1 MQNAVLPRDYSVIF
15 KSFLRY
21 LPSRLLVVLNAL
33 VIVPIFAYFL
43 STSEMSIFQISI
55 GILNLVCTASTDWI
69 AKSVLRFYEQYK
81 RFNRTDRFFSNIFLF
96 ELISFVTV
104 FVSFF
109 VFKNLICSKFYISQE
124 VLLMTLILVIP
135 CGIRQMLYQ
144 LLRIMRKTVLYT
156 FSIVIYQ
163 ITLLVLFLALSRISN
178 SVMTLLF
185 AMTFAVCF
193 IDLLILYKLKLK
205 EKISL
210 KFSKRLSAMIVVYA
224 IPLVFTNICIWS
236 ILHFGKFVFQFN
248 KDFVGTAIVG
258 TAWFF
263 VSNVLTP
270 LFSLLIFAIF
280 PTIIRRFEKKY
291 SVKNFMV
298 SVLNSYIVM
307 FFPFVAI
314 FLLYFKDIEMLAFR
328 DEYANLGLLLP
339 FCAFTIFL
347 HEFMKLMNMKY
358 HMKNKTYIET
368 LISFVCAFIGICLYL
383 VLIKHFGILGF
394 GVSMVV
400 SMSLLLLA
408 NSLVKFKYLNYLMPK
423 KLFKCFLCSVLIAG
437 ISYFIVFAM
446 FFAFKNNFVIII
458 KIVLFLII
466 YAIVAYKFRKRIF
479 S

>member
-1 MQNAVLPRDYSVIF
+1 MQNAVLSRDYSVIF

-21 LPSRLLVVLNAL
+21 LPSRLLVVLNSL

-81 RFNRTDRFFSNIFLF
+81 RFNKTDRFFSNIVLF
-96 ELISFVTV
+96 ELIGFVAV
-104 FVSFF
+104 FISFF
-109 VFKNLICSKFYISQE
+109 LFKDIICAKFYITQK
-124 VLLMTLILVIP
+124 VLFITLILVIP

-163 ITLLVLFLALSRISN
+163 ITLLLLFLAFTRFSN
-178 SVMTLLF
+178 DVMTILL

-193 IDLLILYKLKLK
+193 IDLLILFKLKLK
-205 EKISL
+205 ENLSFNFNEKLAKKI
-210 KFSKRLSAMIVVYA
+210 IIYA

-236 ILHFGKFVFQFN
+236 MLHFGKFIFQFN
-248 KDFVGTAIVG
+248 KDFVGTALVG

-263 VSNVLTP
+263 VSSVLTP

-291 SVKNFMV
+291 SVKNFMKA
-298 SVLNSYIVM
+298 VLNSYIVM

-314 FLLYFKDIEMLAFR
+314 FIFYFKEIELLAFR
-328 DEYANLGLLLP
+328 NEYANLGLLLP
-339 FCAFTIFL
+339 FCAFTIFI

-368 LISFVCAFIGICLYL
+368 LISFICAIVGIILYL
-383 VLIKHFGILGF
+383 VLIKNYGILGF
-394 GVSMVV
+394 GISMIV

-408 NSLVKFKYLNYLMPK
+408 NSLVKFKFLNYLAPK
-423 KLFKCFLCSVLIAG
+423 NLLKSFLSSVFVAFVSYLAVFMLFFKFQNNAIILFKITLFLTLYS
-437 ISYFIVFAM
+437 
-446 FFAFKNNFVIII
+446 
-458 KIVLFLII
+458 LII
-466 YAIVAYKFRKRIF
+466 YKIKKYIF

>member
-1 MQNAVLPRDYSVIF
+1 MHIAVLSRDYSVIF

-43 STSEMSIFQISI
+43 TTSEMSIFQISI

-69 AKSVLRFYEQYK
+69 AKSVLRFYEQFK
-81 RFNRTDRFFSNIFLF
+81 RFNCTDRFFSNIFLF
-96 ELISFVTV
+96 ELITFVAI
-104 FVSFF
+104 FLGFF
-109 VFKNLICSKFYISQE
+109 IFKNFIYSKFYIDQKIF
-124 VLLMTLILVIP
+124 LMTLILVIP

-163 ITLLVLFLALSRISN
+163 ITLLVLFLTFLNVSN
-178 SVMTLLF
+178 SVMTLLS

-193 IDLLILYKLKLK
+193 IDFLILYKLKLK
-205 EKISL
+205 EKITL
-210 KFSKRLSAMIVVYA
+210 KFNKRLSAKIIIYA
-224 IPLVFTNICIWS
+224 IPLVFTNICIWT
-236 ILHFGKFVFQFN
+236 ILHFGKFIFQFN

-291 SVKNFMV
+291 SVKNFMKA
-298 SVLNSYIVM
+298 VLNSYIVM

-314 FLLYFKDIEMLAFR
+314 FILYFKEIEILAFR
-328 DEYANLGLLLP
+328 NEYANLGILLP
-339 FCAFTIFL
+339 FCAFTIFI
-347 HEFMKLMNMKY
+347 HEFMKLINMKY

-368 LISFVCAFIGICLYL
+368 LISFACALIGIALYL
-383 VLIKHFGILGF
+383 ILIKHFGILGF
-394 GVSMVV
+394 GVSMIV
-400 SMSLLLLA
+400 SMSLLLLV
-408 NSLVKFKYLNYLMPK
+408 NSLVKFKFLNYLAPK
-423 KLFKCFLCSVLIAG
+423 KLFKSFFSSVLIAG
-437 ISYFIVFAM
+437 ISYFIVFAV
-446 FFAFKNNFVIII
+446 FFALKNNLVIIF
-458 KIVLFLII
+458 KIILFLII
-466 YAIVAYKFRKRIF
+466 YTFIVYKFRKYIF